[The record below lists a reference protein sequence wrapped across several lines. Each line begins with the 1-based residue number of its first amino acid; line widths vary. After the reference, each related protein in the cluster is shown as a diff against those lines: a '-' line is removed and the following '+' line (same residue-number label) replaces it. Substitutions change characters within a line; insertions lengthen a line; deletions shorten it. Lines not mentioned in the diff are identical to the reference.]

1 MIVDFRK
8 KKIPVEPLTIN
19 GAVIDTVD
27 CFKFLGTTVSNTL
40 GWDANVEVTVEKAQ
54 QRLFFL
60 RQLKKFG
67 LRRESLIQFYNSVVE
82 SVLTFSLCVWY
93 GNTTQRQRDR
103 LERVIRTAV
112 KIIGCEL
119 PSLASI
125 YSKRSVARARK
136 IIADVS
142 HPAKELSQLPPSGK
156 RYRSF
161 KSRTNRFKN
170 SYFPLV
176 VSALSTENT
185 CDIIHPA
192 AVRVTFFF

>member
-27 CFKFLGTTVSNTL
+27 CFKFLATTVSNTL

-103 LERVIRTAV
+103 LERVIRTTGR
-112 KIIGCEL
+112 IIGYKL

-125 YSKRSVARARK
+125 YNKQSVARARK

-142 HPAKELSQLPPSGK
+142 
-156 RYRSF
+156 
-161 KSRTNRFKN
+161 
-170 SYFPLV
+170 
-176 VSALSTENT
+176 
-185 CDIIHPA
+185 
-192 AVRVTFFF
+192 

>member
-8 KKIPVEPLTIN
+8 KKTPVDPLTIN
-19 GAVIDTVD
+19 GAVINTVD
-27 CFKFLGTTVSNTL
+27 CFKFLGTTVSNTPCR
-40 GWDANVEVTVEKAQ
+40 DVDVEVTVKKAQ
-54 QRLFFL
+54 QRFFFF

-67 LRRESLIQFYNSVVE
+67 LRRKILIQFYNLVVE
-82 SVLTFSLCVWY
+82 SVLTFSLCMWY
-93 GNTTQRQRDR
+93 GNTPQRQRDR
-103 LERVIRTAV
+103 LERVIRTAGR
-112 KIIGCEL
+112 IIGCEL

-176 VSALSTENT
+176 VSALSTENNL
-185 CDIIHPA
+185 
-192 AVRVTFFF
+192 